1 MVLRRVFY
9 LALAAMMAFMV
20 SCKDK
25 DEEQPTPTS
34 EPTPVVPT
42 REITLDMVWRDI
54 IAGNVSKDTI
64 KKYTDMEDVKFVFLN
79 FTYNDD
85 VTPGTTSTYP
95 TIAFH
100 TVRDTLQTRFDISPK
115 VRGSGIIYVNASGGA
130 HVQSTTSGTGMAE
143 VDSIWYADKGYQI
156 ERYGGENSRGM

>member
-156 ERYGGENSRGM
+156 ERYYASQQNSK